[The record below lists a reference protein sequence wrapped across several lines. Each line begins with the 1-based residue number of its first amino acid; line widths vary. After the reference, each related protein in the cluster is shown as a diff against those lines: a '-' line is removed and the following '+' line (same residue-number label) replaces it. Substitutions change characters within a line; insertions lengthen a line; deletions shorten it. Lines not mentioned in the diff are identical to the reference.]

1 MLLTTCVMFLIICL
15 CSVPHYLLYV
25 PHYSPY
31 APHFLP
37 FVPHYLPYVPHYVNC
52 APHNLTYEYLICSY
66 VISKKYPLSS
76 LLIMLFYAM
85 LCYVML
91 GYGGMSANSF
101 ISVKEHYLPV
111 LCSKKEV
118 SLVHSSILSQ
128 RLLFYSLWL
137 LLRGVE
143 CAECGGG

>member
-111 LCSKKEV
+111 LYVQKKK
-118 SLVHSSILSQ
+118 
-128 RLLFYSLWL
+128 
-137 LLRGVE
+137 
-143 CAECGGG
+143 